1 MVQVINESFLA
12 RGVKGK
18 LGIKYSVSV
27 LLSSIQYLFQLEI
40 SSESCSSGYDS
51 NDVPPLNIDEK

>member
-1 MVQVINESFLA
+1 METFLA
-12 RGVKGK
+12 QGVEGK
-18 LGIKYSVSV
+18 LWINI
-27 LLSSIQYLFQLEI
+27 LSAFPDASIQYLFQLEI